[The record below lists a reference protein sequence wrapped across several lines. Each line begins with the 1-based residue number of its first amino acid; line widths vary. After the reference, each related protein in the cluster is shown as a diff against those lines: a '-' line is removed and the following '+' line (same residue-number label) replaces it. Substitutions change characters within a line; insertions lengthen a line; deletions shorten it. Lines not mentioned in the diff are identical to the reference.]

1 MKRLGSLLVTAALLL
16 TLALPGMCFTAAA
29 AEPVFTW
36 DFEDNDLAA
45 LGTPDGGDDDGYYAD
60 GDVSIVEG
68 GANGSNY
75 ALKIVGVEVGN
86 GQTVTGLKSDTEYVL
101 TFWAKADNISG
112 QAFPNF
118 GVKEYDGDA
127 YQAVDKI
134 TGSWAQYTINFKTGP
149 DSTSALIYTWTF
161 KLGATA
167 SADFY
172 VDDVVLTEK
181 VITSELTDF
190 DRQNLLGNGWSFEQN
205 DITLL
210 GDPAGGVDDGDNYY
224 ASAGVVNI
232 VEGGANGSKYALK
245 ISGGE
250 VGNGVRRGGLKSDT
264 TYNLSFWV
272 KADNFNGAAVPIIG
286 VKDYAN
292 DGEEDVKTIVSD
304 EWEKYE
310 CVFRTGARE
319 ENTSVYFF
327 TWIVQN
333 SDGATADLYVDD
345 VLLVEVGDAEPTDP
359 TEDSTDGT
367 QPSGDASDDGEAD
380 ASGDGDDTN
389 SSIPSFVKPQKDNH
403 LLPIILASVAGGV
416 VVLAV
421 VAWLVVRHLKKKK
434 AGGPGPEGP
443 DPEDRGADPEN
454 RA

>member
-1 MKRLGSLLVTAALLL
+1 MKKLGSLLVTAVLLL
-16 TLALPGMCFTAAA
+16 TLVLPGLCLSVAAA
-29 AEPVFTW
+29 DPVFSL
-36 DFEDNDLAA
+36 DFEDNDLAG
-45 LGTPDGGDDDGYYAD
+45 LGTPDGGDGDGYYAN
-60 GDVSIVEG
+60 GDVSITAG

-86 GQTVTGLKSDTEYVL
+86 GWTVSGLKSDTEYVL

-112 QAFPNF
+112 EAFPNF

-134 TGSWAQYTINFKTGP
+134 TGSWAQYTINFKTGA
-149 DSTSALIYTWTF
+149 DNTSALIYTWIF

-181 VITSELTDF
+181 VITAELTDF

-264 TYNLSFWV
+264 TYSLTFWV
-272 KADNFNGAAVPIIG
+272 KADNFKGAAVPIIG

-292 DGEEDVKTIVSD
+292 DGEEDVKTIVSNK
-304 EWEKYE
+304 WEKYE

-345 VLLVEVGDAEPTDP
+345 VLLVELGDVDP
-359 TEDSTDGT
+359 TTTPDSSSDET
-367 QPSGDASDDGEAD
+367 QPNGDGPEDNSDASHNGNG
-380 ASGDGDDTN
+380 SNDDTN
-389 SSIPSFVKPQKDNH
+389 SSIPSFVKKTNNDWV
-403 LLPIILASVAGGV
+403 LPVVIASVAGGV
-416 VVLAV
+416 IVLAI

-434 AGGPGPEGP
+434 AGGKGP
-443 DPEDRGADPEN
+443 DPDDTP
-454 RA
+454 